1 MNKILKDNNINE
13 TVKTLRGE
21 ANKAKREALP

>member
-1 MNKILKDNNINE
+1 MNKLLKDNNINE
-13 TVKTLRGE
+13 TVITLRGD